1 MIGGGGEKRTLR
13 LAARYADMCN
23 LTGDAAT
30 LARKIAV
37 LRRHCAEA
45 CRDPAEVGVTW
56 MTPLILT
63 TSARNTAEVREMLT
77 AAGSEQ
83 EIAGFTV
90 G

>member
-45 CRDPAEVGVTW
+45 GRDPAEVGVTW